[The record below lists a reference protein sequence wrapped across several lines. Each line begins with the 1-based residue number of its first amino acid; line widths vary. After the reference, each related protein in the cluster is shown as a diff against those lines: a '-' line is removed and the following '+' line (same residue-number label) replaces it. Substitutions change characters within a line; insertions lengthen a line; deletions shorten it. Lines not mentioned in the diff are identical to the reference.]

1 VGEAGAV
8 SRRVVGTICLV
19 VVVVVLLVVGVTW
32 LVGVV
37 AELGSG

>member
-1 VGEAGAV
+1 VDEVAAV
-8 SRRVVGTICLV
+8 TRRVVGTICLV
-19 VVVVVLLVVGVTW
+19 VVVVVLLVVGETW